1 MKLKTILNKKKFRII
16 LKYKSLT
23 FYGEYIDII
32 LENKLYDINFLPKLL
47 NKYDLNT
54 IITNSVGSFFV
65 IEKKLRTYKIYNSF
79 GNTSLFLKI
88 EKNNFVLTDNEK
100 K

>member
-79 GNTSLFLKI
+79 GNES
-88 EKNNFVLTDNEK
+88 VLLES
-100 K
+100 